1 MSFRARHRGERGS
14 AAVEFALILPIFMIF
29 LFGIID
35 FGYMIN
41 RGSIINNAA
50 RDAAREASLN
60 GTKLQVETVAKNG
73 TAQVGSAPNVT
84 VSVTCRKP
92 PVLPA
97 AVGAPCSAYDTD
109 KASGG
114 TATVTIAYTH
124 KMLTPVGVFFP
135 GGFNLT
141 RTAEMRIE

>member
-1 MSFRARHRGERGS
+1 MLFRRRASGERGA
-14 AAVEFALILPIFMIF
+14 AAVEFALILPIFLML

-41 RGSIINNAA
+41 RGGIINNAA

-60 GTKLQVETVAKNG
+60 GTE
-73 TAQVGSAPNVT
+73 AQVRAVALAGVTQVGGVNVT
-84 VSVTCRKP
+84 VTCRTP
-92 PVLPA
+92 
-97 AVGAPCSAYDTD
+97 VGAPCGNYDTGR
-109 KASGG
+109 ASGG
-114 TATVTIAYTH
+114 TAIVRIQYQH
-124 KMLTPVGVFFP
+124 EMLTPVGIFVP